1 MGEAVDVVLRR
12 QCQGGRA
19 KQGSAACEGAPGMS
33 TTGTA
38 GISFSFSAT
47 IDIAIMC
54 HHLAV
59 HKELGSAHCHDV
71 CELPEAQL
79 EPVELGAGCPPV
91 GTATAGCSTLR

>member
-59 HKELGSAHCHDV
+59 HKEL
-71 CELPEAQL
+71 PEAQL